1 MKKSRRS
8 HSPVSKAVAQLP
20 EKLKRA
26 LALHRAGQL
35 FQAQAAYKEIL
46 AVRPKHFDA
55 LHLLGMIA
63 AQTGD
68 PKSAVDLIGSAIE
81 IDPANPAP
89 HNNRGLAL
97 TALKQWEAAL
107 NAFDHAIALKADY
120 AEAFFTRGNV
130 FYELAQWDAALAS
143 YEQAITLRA
152 NYVEACCNRGLVL
165 AQLKRFDAA
174 LASYSQAIASKPDHA
189 EAYSNRG
196 IVFGELKQ
204 WEAALASFNQAI
216 ALKAGYAEAHC
227 NRAVVLR
234 ELKQWA
240 AALESYDQAIKL
252 KADYAEAYRNRGN
265 LLGELK
271 QWQEAM
277 VSYEHTLKL
286 KPDHQW
292 LYGTWLHAKMQAC
305 DWDSLDAQIE
315 RLVARMERAERATA
329 PLEVLGLVDSPEVQR
344 RAAEIWV
351 EATCPASLLP
361 TPGPRSRSDK
371 IRIGYFS
378 PDFRDHPVAR
388 LTAELFETHDRSR
401 FEITAFSLAPGS
413 EDDMSKR
420 LKHAFDFFLD
430 VHAESDEGIACL
442 AQQRGIDIAVDLA
455 GHTKGSRP
463 RIFALRAA
471 PLQVNYIGYLGTFA
485 AQYMDYLVADATL
498 IPDTAQRHY
507 SEKII
512 YLPSYQAN
520 DSQRRISDRIFT
532 RAELDL
538 PQNGFVYCC
547 FNASYKIMPA
557 TFSGWMRILSRVEG
571 SVLFLIAGNQGVA
584 DNLRREADSRGVD
597 GARLVFGKRVPA
609 DEYLAR
615 YRAADLFLDTLPY
628 NAGTTASDALW
639 AGLPVLTC
647 VGQAFAGRMAAS
659 LLTAIELPELIT
671 STSQQ
676 YEDLAV
682 ELALGP
688 KRLADIKRRL
698 AQNRLTTRLFDTL
711 RFTQSLEAAYRIVFE
726 RFQAGLPPE
735 HTMIE

>member
-1 MKKSRRS
+1 MKKSRPS
-8 HSPVSKAVAQLP
+8 HSPRSKALAQLP

-35 FQAQAAYKEIL
+35 LQARAVYKEIL
-46 AVRPKHFDA
+46 AVRPRHFDA

-68 PKSAVDLIGSAIE
+68 PEKAVELIGIAIE

-97 TALKQWEAAL
+97 TALKQWEAAV

-120 AEAFFTRGNV
+120 AEAFFNRGNV
-130 FYELAQWDAALAS
+130 FYHLAQWDAALAN
-143 YEQAITLRA
+143 YEQAIALRA

-174 LASYSQAIASKPDHA
+174 LASYGQAIASKPDHA

-204 WEAALASFNQAI
+204 WQAALASFDQAI

-227 NRAVVLR
+227 NRAVVLE
-234 ELKQWA
+234 ELKQWE
-240 AALESYDQAIKL
+240 AALEGYDQAIKL
-252 KADYAEAYRNRGN
+252 KADYAEAHRGRGH
-265 LLGELK
+265 LLAELK

-277 VSYEHTLKL
+277 VSYEQALKL

-292 LYGTWLHAKMQAC
+292 LYGIWLHAKMHAC

-315 RLVARMERAERATA
+315 RLVARIERAERATA
-329 PLEVLGLVDSPEVQR
+329 PLIVLGLVDSPEVQR

-351 EATCPASLLP
+351 EATCPASPLP
-361 TPGPRSRSDK
+361 PSDRRSRSDK

-378 PDFRDHPVAR
+378 PDFYDHPVAR

-401 FEITAFSLAPGS
+401 FEVTAFSLAPGS
-413 EDDMSKR
+413 EDNMSKR
-420 LKHAFDFFLD
+420 LKNAFDFFLD
-430 VHAESDEGIACL
+430 VHAESDEEIARL
-442 AQQRGIDIAVDLA
+442 AQQRGMDIAVDLA

-471 PLQVNYIGYLGTFA
+471 PLQFSYIGYLGTLA
-485 AQYMDYLVADATL
+485 AQYMDYLLADVTL
-498 IPDTAQRHY
+498 VPDAAQRNY

-512 YLPSYQAN
+512 YLPSYQVN

-532 RAELDL
+532 RAELGL

-547 FNASYKIMPA
+547 FNASYKIAPA
-557 TFSGWMRILSRVEG
+557 TFSVWMRILSRVEG
-571 SVLFLIAGNQGVA
+571 SVLFLIAENQRAA

-597 GARLVFGKRVPA
+597 DARLVFGKRVPT

-647 VGQAFAGRMAAS
+647 VGQAFAGRVAAS

-688 KRLADIKRRL
+688 NRLADIKRRL
-698 AQNRLTTRLFDTL
+698 VQNRLTTRLFDTP
-711 RFTQSLEAAYRIVFE
+711 RFTKSLEAAYRIVFE
-726 RFQAGLPPE
+726 RFQAGLPTE
-735 HTMIE
+735 HTIIQ